1 MNKIILFGV
10 RYPKSTLLIGLLCLG
25 LLASG
30 LGKVF
35 KDTRADAFLS
45 PDNPALVY
53 KNKARALFGISD
65 PVVIAIE
72 NPGEHGIYDLA
83 TLTLVTELTA
93 AVNALPNINEDRTM
107 SLATENN
114 IVGNS
119 SGMDVFPFLELL
131 AEGGPAAVREA
142 VQGFPLYNG
151 LLVAEDGAMTLI
163 IAELYDDAKAEETY
177 KALGDLV
184 ASHELPEAVAVYT
197 AGEGAVLG
205 YLGHYIDQDAG
216 RLNPLAGLIITIM
229 LVVAFR
235 RFAPALLGNMV
246 IAAAVLMTVG
256 LMGYSGVPFY
266 VITNAMP
273 VILIGMAVADSIHI
287 FSCYYELLAKNPDYT
302 PRQAIEEAVLTM
314 AGPVTLTTLTTMAGF
329 IGLFASAYMP
339 PFEFFGLFTAFGV
352 LVAWFYS
359 LFVLPAAITLIK
371 PKVSKRWVQLE
382 QSSNKDLFA
391 RFMMAIG
398 GITTR
403 HAKATVI
410 AFLMVSVTGLALSVQ
425 LRVNDNRINTFHP
438 SEAIYQ
444 ADQAINRHM
453 QGTNTLDVVI
463 ETDHK
468 EGLFDPQVLAKIE
481 ALQAYGESLPHINGS
496 MSLVDFLKQMNKSL
510 NEDRD
515 EFYAL
520 PQSKEMAA
528 QYLLLYSANGDPT
541 DFENVV
547 DYDYRLANIRFYL
560 DTAEFVE
567 TAPLVQALETY
578 VADQF
583 SGRSVTA
590 TLTGRVNLNY
600 HWLKDIGN
608 SHFLSVGISL
618 LFVLLVSVLL
628 FRSFI
633 AGVLAV
639 LPVMTSILMVY
650 ATMVLFK
657 IDLGIGT
664 SMFAS
669 VAIGLGIDFAIHT
682 IDRMKALF
690 ADSVPSRKELVD
702 KLYASTG
709 RALLFNYLAV
719 ACGFGVL
726 IISKVVP
733 LNNFGTIVVLS
744 VTMSFIAS
752 LLLLPALVLVF
763 KPGFLYGKHTA
774 ERGQTPSVA
783 LAKNMAKTM
792 LVVAAVTGVVFSA
805 LPGPVL
811 AQTDMNGL
819 PDGATIVDHINQVAE
834 GNHAMSDLHMTL
846 TDKSGK
852 VRERQAVSYRK
863 YFGEEKR
870 TLLVYQRPSNVKDTG
885 FLTYDY
891 PDLNAEDDQWLYL
904 PALRKV
910 RRISASDRG
919 DYFLGTD
926 FTYEDI
932 KKSGK
937 IEKQDYEFET
947 LGRETISVG
956 GEQITTYKV
965 QAKTKSQQVAEELG
979 FSRSLI
985 WVNPENWIIVKTD
998 YWDLKDRPLKTYT
1011 ASRISQVDGI
1021 WTKHQLEVQNHK
1033 TGHHSRFVFSNV
1045 DYQKPVPDDVF
1056 SRRTLERGL

>member
-1 MNKIILFGV
+1 MRMFILTGI
-10 RYPKSTLLIGLLCLG
+10 RYPKSTVLIGLLCLG
-25 LLASG
+25 LLAAG

-35 KDTRADAFLS
+35 KDTRADAFLA

-72 NPGEHGIYDLA
+72 SQGDDGIYDGEVLA
-83 TLTLVTELTA
+83 LVSTLTR
-93 AVNALPNINEDRTM
+93 AVNALPNVNEDRTM

-119 SGMDVFPFLELL
+119 SGMDVFPFMELL
-131 AEGGPAAVREA
+131 EDGGPQAIRQA
-142 VQGFPLYNG
+142 VQDFPLYNG

-163 IAELYDDAKAEETY
+163 IAELYDDAKAEQTY
-177 KALGDLV
+177 QSLAQMIEQQPVPGTV
-184 ASHELPEAVAVYT
+184 AIYT

-205 YLGHYIDQDAG
+205 YLGAYIDQDAS

-235 RFAPALLGNMV
+235 RFAPALLGNLV

-287 FSCYYELLAKNPDYT
+287 FSTYYELLAKHPDYS
-302 PRQAIEEAVLTM
+302 PRRAIEEAVVVM
-314 AGPVTLTTLTTMAGF
+314 AWPVTLTTLTTMAGF
-329 IGLFASAYMP
+329 IGLYVSAYMP
-339 PFEFFGLFTAFGV
+339 PFEYFGLFTAFGV
-352 LVAWFYS
+352 LIAWFYS
-359 LFVLPAAITLIK
+359 LFVLPAAIVLIK
-371 PKVSKRWVQLE
+371 PKVSKRWIKLE
-382 QSSNKDLFA
+382 QASSNDLFA
-391 RFMMAIG
+391 RFMMVMGRIATRYAH
-398 GITTR
+398 TTV
-403 HAKATVI
+403 AV
-410 AFLMVSVTGLALSVQ
+410 FLVTALVGLGLSTQ
-425 LRVNDNRINTFHP
+425 LRVNDDRIETFHP
-438 SEAIYQ
+438 DEAIFQ

-463 ETDHK
+463 ETNTK
-468 EGLFDPQVLAKIE
+468 EGLFDPRVLAKIE

-520 PQSKEMAA
+520 PATKELAA
-528 QYLLLYSANGDPT
+528 QYLLLYSASSDPT
-541 DFENVV
+541 DFDNVV
-547 DYDYRLANIRFYL
+547 DYDYRLANVRFYL
-560 DTAEFVE
+560 DTAECVA
-567 TAPLVQALETY
+567 TAPLVQSLQSY
-578 VADQF
+578 LSQNLD
-583 SGRSVTA
+583 GGDVTA

-600 HWLKDIGN
+600 HWLKDIGR
-608 SHFLSVGISL
+608 SHFVSVGISL
-618 LFVLLVSVLL
+618 AFVLLVSALL
-628 FRSFI
+628 FRSAV

-639 LPVMTSILMVY
+639 LPVVTSILMVY
-650 ATMVLFK
+650 TTMVVFG

-682 IDRMKALF
+682 LDRLKALF
-690 ADSVPSRKELVD
+690 KHQVPERQELVS

-709 RALLFNYLAV
+709 RALLFNYLAL

-726 IISKVVP
+726 ILSKVVP
-733 LNNFGTIVVLS
+733 LNNFGIIVVLS
-744 VTMSFIAS
+744 VTMSFVAS
-752 LLLLPALVLVF
+752 LVLLPALVLVL
-763 KPGFLYGKHTA
+763 KPAFLYGQPAQDKTS
-774 ERGQTPSVA
+774 GGSVA
-783 LAKNMAKTM
+783 LAKM
-792 LVVAAVTGVVFSA
+792 VALMAVTGLLWSA
-805 LPGPVL
+805 LPQPVQ
-811 AQTDMNGL
+811 ASPL
-819 PDGATIVDHINQVAE
+819 PDGATIVANINQVAE
-834 GNHAMSDLHMTL
+834 GQHAISDLHMTL

-852 VRERQAVSYRK
+852 VRERKALSFRK

-870 TLLVYQRPSNVKDTG
+870 TLLIYQRPTNVKDTG

-891 PDLNAEDDQWLYL
+891 PDLETEDDQWLYL

-937 IEKQDYEFET
+937 IEQQDFNFET
-947 LGRETISVG
+947 LGRETIALG
-956 GEQITTYKV
+956 GRQIETYKV
-965 QAKTKSQQVAEELG
+965 AATTRNQQIAEELG

-985 WVNPENWIIVKTD
+985 WVNPQNWIIVKTD

-1011 ASRISQVDGI
+1011 ATNIEQVDGI
-1021 WTKHQLEVQNHK
+1021 WTKHQLEVHNHK
-1033 TGHHSRFVFSNV
+1033 TGHHSRFEFSNV
-1045 DYQKPVPDDVF
+1045 DYQTPVRDDLF
-1056 SRRTLERGL
+1056 TRRTLERGL

>member
-1 MNKIILFGV
+1 MQKFILIGI

-30 LGKVF
+30 LGKIF

-65 PVVIAIE
+65 PLVIAIE
-72 NPGEHGIYDLA
+72 SESADGIYDRDVLELVT
-83 TLTLVTELTA
+83 TLTD
-93 AVNALPNINEDRTM
+93 AVNGLPNINEDRTM

-119 SGMDVFPFLELL
+119 SGMDVFPFMELL
-131 AEGGPAAVREA
+131 EDGGPEAIRQA
-142 VQGFPLYNG
+142 VQNFPLYNG
-151 LLVAEDGAMTLI
+151 LLVSEDGAMTLI
-163 IAELYDDAKAEETY
+163 IAELYDDAKAEASY
-177 KALGDLV
+177 QALAQLIAEMPMPGSV
-184 ASHELPEAVAVYT
+184 AIYS

-205 YLGHYIDQDAG
+205 YLGHYIDRDAS

-235 RFAPALLGNMV
+235 RFAPALLGNLV

-256 LMGYSGVPFY
+256 LMGYSGVPFF

-287 FSCYYELLAKNPDYT
+287 FSTYYELLAKHPDYS
-302 PRQAIEEAVLTM
+302 PRQAIEEAVAAM
-314 AGPVTLTTLTTMAGF
+314 AWPVTLTTITTMAGF

-339 PFEFFGLFTAFGV
+339 PFEYFGLFTAFGV

-359 LFVLPAAITLIK
+359 LYVLPAAITLLK
-371 PKVSKRWVQLE
+371 PKVSKRWIKLE
-382 QSSNKDLFA
+382 QASSKDLFA
-391 RFMMAIG
+391 RIMMVMG
-398 GITTR
+398 GGATRYAKTTV
-403 HAKATVI
+403 AVFTVV
-410 AFLMVSVTGLALSVQ
+410 ALLGLVLSSQ
-425 LRVNDNRINTFHP
+425 LRVNDDRIETFHP
-438 SEAIYQ
+438 DEAIFQ
-444 ADQAINRHM
+444 ADKAINRHM

-463 ETDHK
+463 ETQHK
-468 EGLFDPQVLAKIE
+468 EGLFDPAVLAKIE
-481 ALQAYGESLPHINGS
+481 ALQKYGESLPHINGS

-510 NEDRD
+510 NEDQD
-515 EFYAL
+515 AFYTL
-520 PQSKEMAA
+520 PQSKELSA
-528 QYLLLYSANGDPT
+528 QYLLLYSASSDPT
-541 DFENVV
+541 DFDNVV
-547 DYDYRLANIRFYL
+547 DYDYRLANVRFYL
-560 DTAEFVE
+560 DTAEFAE
-567 TAPLVQALETY
+567 TAPLVQAMESY
-578 VADQF
+578 INKHIASSDV
-583 SGRSVTA
+583 SA

-600 HWLKDIGN
+600 HWLKDIGR

-618 LFVLLVSVLL
+618 AFVLIVSALL
-628 FRSFI
+628 FRSMM
-633 AGVLAV
+633 AGLLAV
-639 LPVMTSILMVY
+639 LPVVTSILMVY
-650 ATMVLFK
+650 ATMVVFR

-682 IDRMKALF
+682 LDRLKTLF
-690 ADSVPSRKELVD
+690 KESIPSTRELVSQ
-702 KLYASTG
+702 LYATTG

-726 IISKVVP
+726 ILSKVVP

-752 LLLLPALVLVF
+752 LVLLPALVLVL
-763 KPGFLYGKHTA
+763 KPAFLYRHHQEDADTNEA
-774 ERGQTPSVA
+774 PA
-783 LAKNMAKTM
+783 
-792 LVVAAVTGVVFSA
+792 GVVITKTLCVIAIAGLGVTLVPESA
-805 LPGPVL
+805 Q
-811 AQTDMNGL
+811 ASDL
-819 PDGATIVDHINQVAE
+819 PDGAAIIENVNQVAE
-834 GNHAMSDLHMTL
+834 GQHAISDLHMTL

-852 VRERQAVSYRK
+852 VRERKALSFRK

-870 TLLVYQRPSNVKDTG
+870 TLLIYQRPTNVKDTG

-891 PDLNAEDDQWLYL
+891 PDVDTEDDQWLYL

-937 IEKQDYEFET
+937 IEQQDFDFQT
-947 LGRETISVG
+947 LSKDVIEVG
-956 GEQITTYKV
+956 GVKVATYKV
-965 QAKTKSQQVAEELG
+965 AATTKSNQIAEELG
-979 FSRSLI
+979 FARSEI
-985 WVNPENWIIVKTD
+985 WVNPETWIIVKTD
-998 YWDLKDRPLKTYT
+998 YWDLKDRYLKTYT
-1011 ASRISQVDGI
+1011 ASNIRQVDGI
-1021 WTKHQLEVQNHK
+1021 WTKHLLEVKNHK
-1033 TGHHSRFVFSNV
+1033 TGHHSRFEFSNV
-1045 DYQKPVPDDVF
+1045 DYNTPVKDDLF
-1056 SRRTLERGL
+1056 TRRTLERGL